1 MHERWS
7 RGEDLHNRAISLS
20 PSAHM
25 FIIFTPPPTPT
36 PSLVRVYRTNPSPVI
51 NSPASLARV
60 KTLSRPSSSLH
71 RLSYRDGSNSRNMCV
86 YMWDFSCRSC
96 HERLAASGELT
107 RRLPP
112 DPVDSE
118 HPGLSWCTCRAAPPP
133 PTWRGQKS
141 GRSGC

>member
-36 PSLVRVYRTNPSPVI
+36 PSLVRVYRTNPSAVI

-60 KTLSRPSSSLH
+60 NTLMAKLNSAPTVISGLIKQQEYVCLH
-71 RLSYRDGSNSRNMCV
+71 VRFQL
-86 YMWDFSCRSC
+86 
-96 HERLAASGELT
+96 
-107 RRLPP
+107 
-112 DPVDSE
+112 
-118 HPGLSWCTCRAAPPP
+118 
-133 PTWRGQKS
+133 
-141 GRSGC
+141 